1 MLGRH
6 FSKFFGLL
14 VSLGNFSTGQE
25 ATAFRHFTNW
35 LVSFIGAVC
44 NFYVGFRNNMFS
56 RDKRNFKPGTKRKP
70 YSNTAA
76 LKI

>member
-6 FSKFFGLL
+6 FSNFFGLL
-14 VSLGNFSTGQE
+14 VSVGNFSTGQE
-25 ATAFRHFTNW
+25 AAFRHFTYW
-35 LVSFIGAVC
+35 LVSFIDAVG
-44 NFYVGFRNNMFS
+44 NLYVGFRNDMFS
-56 RDKRNFKPGTKRKP
+56 RGKRNFKPGTKRKP